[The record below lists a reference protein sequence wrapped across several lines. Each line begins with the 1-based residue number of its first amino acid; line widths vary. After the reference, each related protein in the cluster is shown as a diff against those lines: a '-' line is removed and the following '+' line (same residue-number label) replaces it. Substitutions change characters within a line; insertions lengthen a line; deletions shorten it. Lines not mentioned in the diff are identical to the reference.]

1 MKLKELVIS
10 KDTQPRV
17 DLDQD
22 VISEYAELLREGV
35 KFPPVTV
42 FFDST
47 KYYLVDGHHRY
58 HAHKLAGFADIES
71 TIINGTYRD
80 AVLYAVGANDD
91 HGIRR
96 TNADKRK
103 AVNTLL
109 EDLEWME
116 WTDSEIARKCK
127 VSRTF
132 VTKVK
137 ESLTATP
144 ALERKYIKDGVEKT
158 MDVSNI
164 VKLKPAPKP
173 EYEFE
178 NEDELSQL
186 KNAHKELAEENAV
199 LSDKLAVVTMTE
211 DQANWESILKE
222 YRETLRVQ
230 ELEITALT
238 NARNHLQSE
247 NAELIKQVKYWRKRA
262 EKAVA

>member
-1 MKLKELVIS
+1 
-10 KDTQPRV
+10 
-17 DLDQD
+17 
-22 VISEYAELLREGV
+22 
-35 KFPPVTV
+35 
-42 FFDST
+42 
-47 KYYLVDGHHRY
+47 
-58 HAHKLAGFADIES
+58 
-71 TIINGTYRD
+71 
-80 AVLYAVGANDD
+80 
-91 HGIRR
+91 
-96 TNADKRK
+96 
-103 AVNTLL
+103 
-109 EDLEWME
+109 
-116 WTDSEIARKCK
+116 
-127 VSRTF
+127 
-132 VTKVK
+132 
-137 ESLTATP
+137 
-144 ALERKYIKDGVEKT
+144 

-230 ELEITALT
+230 ELVITALT